1 MSLFITLE
9 GPEGGGKTTHAKVLA
24 EALKEKGFD
33 VLLTREP
40 GGSAIGDQIR
50 QILMSLENTS
60 MHPST
65 EFLLF
70 SASRAQH
77 VREIIKPHLDQG
89 GLVVSDR
96 YYHSSLAYQ
105 GYGHGLDLDALGHVT
120 RFATADLTPD
130 LILLLDLPVQD
141 GLIRRREEGDWNRL
155 DAYEVEFHQRVREG
169 YLSMAADD
177 PARWLIVDAAAPM
190 DEIQAELQS
199 LVFHRLSN
207 AKRKDQQ
214 G

>member
-1 MSLFITLE
+1 VSLFITLE

-40 GGSAIGDQIR
+40 GGSVIGDQIR

-177 PARWLIVDAAAPM
+177 PSRWLIVDATAPM
-190 DEIQAELQS
+190 DEIQVELQS
-199 LVFHRLSN
+199 LVFRRLSN
-207 AKRKDQQ
+207 AKLKD
-214 G
+214 

>member
-1 MSLFITLE
+1 VSLFITLE

-177 PARWLIVDAAAPM
+177 PSRWLIVDAAAPM

>member
-1 MSLFITLE
+1 VSNFITLE

-24 EALKEKGFD
+24 KALKEKGFD

>member
-199 LVFHRLSN
+199 LVFQRLSN

>member
-40 GGSAIGDQIR
+40 GGSVIGDQIR

-177 PARWLIVDAAAPM
+177 PSRWLIVDATAPM
-190 DEIQAELQS
+190 DEIQVELQS
-199 LVFHRLSN
+199 LVFRRLSN
-207 AKRKDQQ
+207 AKLKD
-214 G
+214 